1 MRTKDEIIQA
11 IRNSD
16 RNNKIYIHPVLTPE
30 KAAKYIA
37 AFSNESGGDII
48 LGVHDDG
55 QTLRVKNYSIPFQLE
70 NALKLLNI
78 NVNCIFESF
87 QLEGKKLCYISI
99 GKSME
104 LVKVNDIPY
113 KIDPNGE
120 LGEMKTKTVF
130 LSYCHADADLA
141 NIVEKSLNKHDDI
154 IVSRDINKTQYRDD
168 LDEFMKTIRNH
179 DFVVSIVT
187 RKYLQSLNCMY
198 EITELMK
205 DPNFNDKLLFIIVN
219 KADAKYYKE
228 QNIYENFEAG
238 IYDFNKRLSYITY
251 WDNKGKEMENSLKS
265 ADLPSEMIAEFAL
278 EKRKLVSIIPSTSS
292 FMSLLQKKIGRSFN
306 DIKKNNFKEIL
317 DVIKD

>member
-11 IRNSD
+11 IRNGD

-30 KAAKYIA
+30 KAAKYIS

-48 LGVHDDG
+48 LGIHDDG
-55 QTLRVKNYSIPFQLE
+55 RMLRVKNYSVPFQIE
-70 NALKLLNI
+70 NTLKLLNI
-78 NVNCIFESF
+78 KVNCIFEPF
-87 QLEGKKLCYISI
+87 QFEGKNLCYISI
-99 GKSME
+99 GKSLD

-113 KIDPNGE
+113 IINQDGE
-120 LGEMKTKTVF
+120 LVEMKTKTVF

-154 IVSRDINKTQYRDD
+154 SVSRDINITQYRDD
-168 LDEFMKTIRNH
+168 LDEFMKTIRSH

-187 RKYLQSLNCMY
+187 SKYLKSLNCMY

-219 KADAKYYKE
+219 KDDAKYYKE
-228 QNIYENFEAG
+228 QNIYANFEAG
-238 IYDFNKRLSYITY
+238 IYDFSKRLSYITY
-251 WDNKGKEMENSLKS
+251 WNNKGNEMEKSLKS
-265 ADLPSEMIAEFAL
+265 ANLPSEMIAEFAL

-292 FMSLLQKKIGRSFN
+292 FMSLLQNKIGRTFK
-306 DIKKNNFKEIL
+306 DIKKNDFKEIL

>member
-1 MRTKDEIIQA
+1 MRTKDEIKQA
-11 IRNSD
+11 IRNND

-30 KAAKYIA
+30 KAAKYIS
-37 AFSNESGGDII
+37 AFSNDSGGDII
-48 LGVHDDG
+48 LGIHDDG
-55 QTLRVKNYSIPFQLE
+55 QTLRVKNYSVPFQIE

-78 NVNCIFESF
+78 SVNCIFEPF
-87 QLEGKKLCYISI
+87 QFEGKKLCYISI
-99 GKSME
+99 EKSIE

-113 KIDPNGE
+113 KINPNGE
-120 LGEMKTKTVF
+120 LVEMQTKTVF

-141 NIVEKSLNKHDDI
+141 DIVEKSLNKHDDI
-154 IVSRDINKTQYRDD
+154 IVSRDVNITQYRDD

-187 RKYLQSLNCMY
+187 RKYLESLNCMY

-219 KADAKYYKE
+219 KADAKYYTE
-228 QNIYENFEAG
+228 QNIYANFEAD

-251 WDNKGKEMENSLKS
+251 WDNKGKEMENNLKS
-265 ADLPSEMIAEFAL
+265 ANLPYEMIAEFAL

-292 FMSLLQKKIGRSFN
+292 FMSLLQNKIGRGFN
-306 DIKKNNFKEIL
+306 EIKKNDFKEIL
-317 DVIKD
+317 DIIKD

>member
-1 MRTKDEIIQA
+1 MRTIDEIIQA
-11 IRNSD
+11 ISNSD

-55 QTLRVKNYSIPFQLE
+55 QTLRVKNYSVPFQVE
-70 NALKLLNI
+70 NAFKLLNI
-78 NVNCIFESF
+78 NVNCIYEPF

-99 GKSME
+99 EKSMQ

-120 LGEMKTKTVF
+120 LAEMKTKTVF
-130 LSYCHADADLA
+130 LSYCHADSDLA

-187 RKYLQSLNCMY
+187 RKYLESLNCMY

-228 QNIYENFEAG
+228 QNIYNNFEAG

-251 WDNKGKEMENSLKS
+251 WDDKGKEMEKSLKS

-292 FMSLLQKKIGRSFN
+292 FMSLLQNKIGRSFK
-306 DIKKNNFKEIL
+306 DIKKNDFKEIL

>member
-16 RNNKIYIHPVLTPE
+16 RNNKIYIHPVLSPE

-55 QTLRVKNYSIPFQLE
+55 QTLRIKNYSVPFQVE
-70 NALKLLNI
+70 NALKLLNN

-99 GKSME
+99 EKSIE

-113 KIDPNGE
+113 KFDPNGE
-120 LGEMKTKTVF
+120 LAEMKTKTVF
-130 LSYCHADADLA
+130 LSYCHADSDLA

-187 RKYLQSLNCMY
+187 RKYLESLNCMY

-205 DPNFNDKLLFIIVN
+205 DPNFNHKLLFIIVN
-219 KADAKYYKE
+219 KDDAKYYKE
-228 QNIYENFEAG
+228 QNIYDNFEAG
-238 IYDFNKRLSYITY
+238 IYDFNKRLSYISY
-251 WDNKGKEMENSLKS
+251 WNNKGIEMEKSLKS

-292 FMSLLQKKIGRSFN
+292 FMSLLQNKIGRSFKE
-306 DIKKNNFKEIL
+306 IKKNDFKEIL

>member
-1 MRTKDEIIQA
+1 MRTRDDIKQA
-11 IRNSD
+11 IRNND

-30 KAAKYIA
+30 KAAKYIS

-48 LGVHDDG
+48 FGVYDDG
-55 QTLRVKNYSIPFQLE
+55 RKLTVKNYSVPFQIE
-70 NALKLLNI
+70 KALKLLNTD
-78 NVNCIFESF
+78 VNSKVEHFQFEGNNLF
-87 QLEGKKLCYISI
+87 YISI
-99 GKSME
+99 DKSID
-104 LVKVNDIPY
+104 LVKVNEIPF
-113 KIDPNGE
+113 IITPDGE
-120 LGEMKTKTVF
+120 LSEMKTKTIF

-154 IVSRDINKTQYRDD
+154 SVSRDINITQYRDD

-187 RKYLQSLNCMY
+187 NKYLKSLNCMY

-205 DPNFNDKLLFIIVN
+205 DSNFDDKLLFIIVN
-219 KADAKYYKE
+219 QDDIKYYKE
-228 QNIYENFEAG
+228 DSRYDNFEAG

-251 WDNKGKEMENSLKS
+251 WNNKKEEMEESLKS
-265 ADLPSEMIAEFAL
+265 ADLPFEMIAEFAL

-292 FMSLLQKKIGRSFN
+292 FMDLLKNKIGRTFK
-306 DIKKNNFKEIL
+306 DIKKNDFKEIL